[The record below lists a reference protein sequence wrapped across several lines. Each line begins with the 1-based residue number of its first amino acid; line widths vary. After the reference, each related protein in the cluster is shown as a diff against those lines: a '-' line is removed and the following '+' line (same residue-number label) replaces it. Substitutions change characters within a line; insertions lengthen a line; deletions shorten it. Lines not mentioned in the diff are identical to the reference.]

1 MCLKPTCVRDVAA
14 IRKGPKTIGLLK
26 MNVRGMNF

>member
-1 MCLKPTCVRDVAA
+1 MCLKPTCVCDVAA
-14 IRKGPKTIGLLK
+14 IRKGPKPFGLRK